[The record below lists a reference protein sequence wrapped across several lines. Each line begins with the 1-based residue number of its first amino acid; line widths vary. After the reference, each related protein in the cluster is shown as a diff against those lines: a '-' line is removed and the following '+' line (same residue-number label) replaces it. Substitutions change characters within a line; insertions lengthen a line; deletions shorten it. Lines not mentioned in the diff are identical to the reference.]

1 MKTMNTCPCCSTQ
14 LLRHARHSGVYWF
27 CPYCWQEMP
36 DLEAMISRRNQ
47 RVKQLERLI
56 DSNPPT
62 TRKSAL
68 VGEYSTKYANT
79 RKIEERTFTKSEEN
93 LNPGIRLLSD
103 LPASVS
109 S

>member
-14 LLRHARHSGVYWF
+14 LLRHARHGGVYWF

-47 RVKQLERLI
+47 RVKQLQRLI

-68 VGEYSTKYANT
+68 VSEYSTKYANT
-79 RKIEERTFTKSEEN
+79 KKIEERTFTKSEDN
-93 LNPGIRLLSD
+93 LNPRLRHLSD
-103 LPASVS
+103 FPAPVFS
-109 S
+109 